1 MQGRIILYR
10 VKHSV
15 DIKLG
20 ARLMNVAT
28 VTFPYL
34 LGYQQTAHHGMVV
47 VGWRQRNPW
56 ERGEGRECSPAGL
69 SSLMMLESGESV
81 MRNNYVA

>member
-20 ARLMNVAT
+20 ARLVNVAT

-47 VGWRQRNPW
+47 VGWR
-56 ERGEGRECSPAGL
+56 
-69 SSLMMLESGESV
+69 
-81 MRNNYVA
+81 